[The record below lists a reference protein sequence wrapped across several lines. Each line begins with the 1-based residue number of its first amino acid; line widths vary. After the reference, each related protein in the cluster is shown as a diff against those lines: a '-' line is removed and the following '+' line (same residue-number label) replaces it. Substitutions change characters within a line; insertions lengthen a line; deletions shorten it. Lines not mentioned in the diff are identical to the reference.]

1 MKSVL
6 LLTLF
11 FVTFSTSLPV
21 DDPNDDVELVP
32 IENTN
37 GGDPELATAGAE
49 GGDFVPVIVIRTSNS
64 PFFGGSGGGG
74 FGGGGF
80 PSLFKNFFG
89 GSASEGS
96 GSSLFPDLKDFH
108 DSLIPNIDPKI
119 FLDETEDETEEE
131 GVAAEEGEKNECDG
145 LLCMLFKALGNRVKH
160 IEDEIKEIQENRKN
174 EVEEGAERQPE
185 TTYEEKIL
193 DDGTVVKINR
203 TRYSDVSDDGSSFF
217 GFHSTSFF
225 SGSDEDKNKDEDM
238 PEDKVVEATTEA
250 TAADAAEEDE
260 PIKLV
265 RQNNANV
272 RK

>member
-1 MKSVL
+1 M
-6 LLTLF
+6 
-11 FVTFSTSLPV
+11 
-21 DDPNDDVELVP
+21 
-32 IENTN
+32 
-37 GGDPELATAGAE
+37 G
-49 GGDFVPVIVIRTSNS
+49 
-64 PFFGGSGGGG
+64 
-74 FGGGGF
+74 
-80 PSLFKNFFG
+80 
-89 GSASEGS
+89 
-96 GSSLFPDLKDFH
+96 DLKDFH

-119 FLDETEDETEEE
+119 FLDEKKDEEE
-131 GVAAEEGEKNECDG
+131 EAGAEEGEKKECDG

-225 SGSDEDKNKDEDM
+225 SGSDDDKEDNM

-250 TAADAAEEDE
+250 TAADAAEVDQDDNQ